1 MSSPSTSSPTT
12 GALHIANT
20 LKALGVTVVF
30 GIVGIPVIE
39 VAEALRS
46 LGIRFVGFRN
56 EQAASYAAS
65 AYGYLTGRPGVCLVV
80 GGPGVIHAMAGV
92 HNSMSNTTYPM
103 LLLAGAAP
111 TTDSGTKLSF
121 QQLDAVALLQPHT
134 KLALR
139 PPTLAQ
145 LSSDIRDAYRTAFY
159 GRPGATFVDLP
170 ADFIQGT
177 VEAGEKL
184 PQITEVPAPPESL
197 GDPGRIDAI
206 AQALR
211 SAQRPLIIVGKGAA
225 YSRSEFALQSFIE
238 ATQVPFLPTPQ
249 GKGLLPDG
257 HPLDTS
263 AARSTVLKSADFIL
277 VLGARIN
284 WILHFGTR
292 FSPSAKIAQVDISA
306 EELGRNSTSP
316 ELSIT
321 GSIPSILT
329 QLRTSP
335 TLRGFSHPASSA
347 WRQLIIASATKNT
360 KSSLQKTKTP
370 TPAAARMT
378 YQRVF
383 YLLHHTLELLT
394 SRDNLVYVSEG
405 ANTMDISRS
414 TIPVSTPRSRLDAGT
429 SATMGVG
436 MGYAIAAA
444 IAHAGSQKRI
454 IAIEGDSAFGF
465 SLAEVETMARYR
477 LPVIII
483 VMNNGGVYHGV
494 ADEEKEY
501 EQVRGKIGGEGL
513 PSTALSFETKYADL
527 AVALGGRG
535 WRIRTEKELQTAVKE
550 AWGYT
555 AGPSVLDIVIDSGKG
570 GKLSFGWLEKK
581 EDKAKL

>member
-1 MSSPSTSSPTT
+1 MVSTAPVT
-12 GALHIANT
+12 GAQHIANT
-20 LKALGVTVVF
+20 LHSLGVTVVF

-39 VAEALRS
+39 VAEAL
-46 LGIRFVGFRN
+46 LAKGIRFVSFRN

-65 AYGYLTGRPGVCLVV
+65 AYGYLTGRPGICLVV
-80 GGPGVIHAMAGV
+80 GGPGVIHALAGV
-92 HNSMSNTTYPM
+92 HNSMSNTAYPM

-111 TTDSGTKLSF
+111 STDSGTKLSF
-121 QQLDAVALLQPHT
+121 QQLDAVAMLQSHT

-159 GRPGATFVDLP
+159 GRPGCTFVDLP
-170 ADFIQGT
+170 ADFIQGSLD
-177 VEAGEKL
+177 ERA
-184 PQITEVPAPPESL
+184 PIISAIPAPPESL
-197 GDPGRIDAI
+197 GDPARIDAI
-206 AQALR
+206 ANGLR
-211 SAQRPLIIVGKGAA
+211 NAQRPLIIIGKGAA
-225 YSRSEFALQSFIE
+225 YSRSESHLRQFIE
-238 ATQVPFLPTPQ
+238 TTKIPFLPTPQ

-292 FSPSAKIAQVDISA
+292 FSPTATIAQVDISA
-306 EELGRNSTSP
+306 EEFGRNSTSP
-316 ELSIT
+316 DLSIT
-321 GSIPSILT
+321 GSIPAVIT
-329 QLRTSP
+329 QLSTSP
-335 TLRGFSHPASSA
+335 SLRNFSHPESSE
-347 WRQLIIASATKNT
+347 WRQLITTSSTKNT
-360 KSSLQKTKTP
+360 KKSLQLAKTP

-378 YQRVF
+378 YHRVF

-394 SRDNLVYVSEG
+394 KRENLLYVSEG

-414 TIPVSTPRSRLDAGT
+414 TIPVASPRSRLDAGT

-436 MGYAIAAA
+436 MGYAIAGA
-444 IAHAGSQKRI
+444 IAHPEKRV

-465 SLAEVETMARYR
+465 SLAEVETMARYK
-477 LPVIII
+477 LPVIIL

-494 ADEEKEY
+494 ADEEHEWEK
-501 EQVRGKIGGEGL
+501 VRTQGPGL
-513 PSTALSFETKYADL
+513 PSTALGFETRYADV

-535 WRIRTEKELQTAVKE
+535 WRVRTEAELQEAVRQ
-550 AWGYT
+550 AW
-555 AGPSVLDIVIDSGKG
+555 AWREGPSVIDVVIDSGKG
-570 GKLSFGWLEKK
+570 GKLSFAWLEKK
-581 EDKAKL
+581 EEKAKL